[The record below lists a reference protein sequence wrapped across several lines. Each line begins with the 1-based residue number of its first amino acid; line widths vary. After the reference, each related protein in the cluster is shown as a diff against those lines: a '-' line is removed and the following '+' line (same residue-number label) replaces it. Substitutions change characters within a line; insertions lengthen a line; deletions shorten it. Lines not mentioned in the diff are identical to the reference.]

1 MEENKEV
8 VAADL
13 TAAENNTVIAE
24 TVVDEAE
31 ASVDTFELEADG
43 LEAETAYSERREYER
58 LIKTRFKA
66 LFAEDTQRMINK
78 RFRKLRV
85 LEERCKVLEEILEQ
99 KEEKIKE
106 NDHLIVSFEEKM
118 QEELKRVAEETERRV
133 IDAVKAKRM
142 RPDENAV
149 RSRVSAAAFD
159 VNRLTKSERAGIAK
173 RAANGEKIRF

>member
-1 MEENKEV
+1 MEENKDV
-8 VAADL
+8 VAADVA
-13 TAAENNTVIAE
+13 AAEEDTVVAE
-24 TVVDEAE
+24 TVADDAE
-31 ASVDTFELEADG
+31 ATADTFALEDEVLEAD
-43 LEAETAYSERREYER
+43 TYDSERKEYER

-99 KEEKIKE
+99 KEERIKE

-149 RSRVSAAAFD
+149 RSRVNPAAFD
-159 VNRLTKSERAGIAK
+159 VNRLTKNDRAGIAK
-173 RAANGEKIRF
+173 RVANGEKIRF